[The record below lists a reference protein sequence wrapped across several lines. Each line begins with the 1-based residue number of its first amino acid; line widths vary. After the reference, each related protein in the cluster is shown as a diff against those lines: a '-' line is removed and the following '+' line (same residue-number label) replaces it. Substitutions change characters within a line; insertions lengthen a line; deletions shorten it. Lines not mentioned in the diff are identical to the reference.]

1 MHATSKQCQACESEP
16 SFVVERCDDE
26 DKPYIL
32 CQECHDR
39 LMARAL
45 RPIEW
50 YNLAKRHSWSKYLL
64 HDDFYDEEGS
74 ASQPHHDVVDA
85 DLYRIPRLSE
95 VSGSPEALLD
105 YSITRWHIDKE
116 TEKAWQMLSPPSVL
130 QAISSRFASTSNQNI
145 RSVCLEIASITQGE
159 AGAGFI
165 RYCWGDYPNIDLIA
179 LAEASAACL
188 PFREGFDK
196 VSSSLDKIE
205 GSRKRD
211 SMAALSY
218 FRSTE
223 TLDWIEKAIFEP
235 ITENWGYLAAASNLD
250 WHRVES
256 WLATGR
262 PLSLVAIDALR
273 SIVRPMSPFL
283 RELSPVLRDRPTK
296 ETFSAVL
303 TDYMKRDPV
312 PRVQQR
318 IEGLIEHG
326 DCLTN
331 RGNFDG

>member
-1 MHATSKQCQACESEP
+1 
-16 SFVVERCDDE
+16 
-26 DKPYIL
+26 
-32 CQECHDR
+32 
-39 LMARAL
+39 
-45 RPIEW
+45 
-50 YNLAKRHSWSKYLL
+50 
-64 HDDFYDEEGS
+64 
-74 ASQPHHDVVDA
+74 
-85 DLYRIPRLSE
+85 
-95 VSGSPEALLD
+95 
-105 YSITRWHIDKE
+105 
-116 TEKAWQMLSPPSVL
+116 
-130 QAISSRFASTSNQNI
+130 
-145 RSVCLEIASITQGE
+145 
-159 AGAGFI
+159 
-165 RYCWGDYPNIDLIA
+165 
-179 LAEASAACL
+179 
-188 PFREGFDK
+188 
-196 VSSSLDKIE
+196 
-205 GSRKRD
+205 
-211 SMAALSY
+211 MAALSY